1 MAKIAQMNDPYD
13 KTRVLQRIKKL
24 LLEGEVQILFHAQEK
39 MRIRHLDMS
48 DVQHVLRYGMIT
60 EIIPAGERWR
70 YRIEGKT
77 VDGKRAGCVVEING
91 RMLVVTVFEIGR
103 WTT

>member
-48 DVQHVLRYGMIT
+48 DVQHALRYGMIT
-60 EIIPAGERWR
+60 EITPAGERWR

-103 WTT
+103 WTR